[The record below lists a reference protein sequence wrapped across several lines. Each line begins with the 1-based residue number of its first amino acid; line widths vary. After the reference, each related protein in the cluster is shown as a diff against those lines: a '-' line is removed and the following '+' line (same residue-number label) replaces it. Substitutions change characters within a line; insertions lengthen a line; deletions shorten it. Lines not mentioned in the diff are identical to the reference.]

1 MTRFIYS
8 FFFKLFGWKIKG
20 KIPDDLKKYVMIVA
34 PHTRNIDFFVGL
46 ATRSILRLD
55 TKYLAKKELFR
66 PPLGW
71 IFYALGG
78 YPVDRSK
85 PGKLVEKV
93 AEIYNR
99 HEQFSICI
107 TPEGTR
113 KYAEEWKTGFHKIA
127 IAVKTPVVMVAF
139 DYRTK
144 TVVIAPPFA
153 PTDDTQGDIAKIKDW
168 YRQFEGKIAE
178 YGVK

>member
-1 MTRFIYS
+1 MSRFIYS

-20 KIPDDLKKYVMIVA
+20 NIPNELKKYVMIVA
-34 PHTRNIDFFVGL
+34 PHTSNIDFFVGL

-93 AEIYNR
+93 AEIYNN
-99 HEQFSICI
+99 HDKFSICI

-113 KYAEEWKTGFHKIA
+113 KYAAEWKTGFHKIA
-127 IAVKTPVVMVAF
+127 MAVKATITTGVFTA
-139 DYRTK
+139 
-144 TVVIAPPFA
+144 IA
-153 PTDDTQGDIAKIKDW
+153 IL
-168 YRQFEGKIAE
+168 
-178 YGVK
+178 